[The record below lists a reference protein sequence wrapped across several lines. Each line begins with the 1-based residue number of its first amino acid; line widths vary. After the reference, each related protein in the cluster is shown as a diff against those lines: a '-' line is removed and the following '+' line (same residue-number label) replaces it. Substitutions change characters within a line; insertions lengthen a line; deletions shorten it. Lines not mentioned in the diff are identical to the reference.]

1 METIKIG
8 RTDNEALVFDGE
20 LLAKAS
26 SPQYE
31 TEDGHRG
38 YEVTLYARS
47 EGGFVVSIQYL
58 TTCPD
63 ERSVTQAEIVDEP
76 DDVEKV
82 LLVFEPC
89 EYVDRKIL
97 RALPEEPRQKLRR
110 ALYRYYD
117 DQVSQALSA
126 LAEHVG
132 NWRLDSA
139 KHEQPR
145 VPEPKRGILSFLRI
159 K

>member
-1 METIKIG
+1 METIEIC

-20 LLAKAS
+20 MLAKAS
-26 SPQYE
+26 SPQCE

-38 YEVTLYARS
+38 YEVAIYSRS

-63 ERSVTQAEIVDEP
+63 EHSVTQAEIVEEP

-89 EYVDRKIL
+89 EYVDRKML
-97 RALPEEPRQKLRR
+97 RALSDEQRQKLRR
-110 ALYRYYD
+110 ALYRSYD
-117 DQVSQALSA
+117 DQVSQVLGAA
-126 LAEHVG
+126 TAHFG

-139 KHEQPR
+139 KQEQPR
-145 VPEPKRGILSFLRI
+145 VSEPKRGILSFLRI